1 MCGATVTE
9 PVTRPRSADLVSLG
23 PLLLALALTALI
35 TAVRMTGTVDSD
47 VAWQL
52 WIAQRIHAGA
62 DLYRDIIET
71 NPPLWFWMAL
81 PVDRV
86 ATLLHVR
93 PEPVLVAAMGL
104 LVALSLAATERLIRH
119 IDPKPR
125 TLMLGFGA
133 LALAA
138 MPWAHVGQREHIA
151 LIGTI
156 PYAALIAAR
165 REGRRV
171 PAGLAILIGIGAAL
185 GFALKQ
191 YFLLVPTALELWLLA
206 GLRGRWRAARPE
218 TAAIVGVG
226 LGYAAALVAL
236 ERDFLTTIVPLIRLA
251 NGVFG
256 APSLSYMFGPF
267 AILGLTILAF
277 ALAHAKLLAGRR
289 RARLAEALLV
299 ASLAFAA
306 IYFIQFKGW
315 PYHAIP
321 LIGCASLALAALL
334 AEAGAPSIVLRV
346 GTPVLLAL
354 PLLLSAQEQR
364 TPSLPSP
371 DLLTALDGLRP
382 GDSVGFLTTETAVP
396 WSVTLQGRYRYASRY
411 NGFWMMRAIIRNEVN
426 GDPDPRL
433 SELGRRIVAET
444 VTDFECTPPARI
456 FVSRPRPG
464 EDGFDILPFFLR
476 DPRFAELLSHYR
488 VRGRTSL
495 ETYELISPLS
505 RAAGPCRAGI

>member
-1 MCGATVTE
+1 MCGATVNE
-9 PVTRPRSADLVSLG
+9 PLTRPRSAGLVSQR
-23 PLLLALALTALI
+23 PLLLALALTAVI

-81 PVDRV
+81 PVDRA
-86 ATLLHVR
+86 ATMLHVR

-104 LVALSLAATERLIRH
+104 LVALSLAATERLVRH

-125 TLMLGFGA
+125 TLLLGFGA

-138 MPWAHVGQREHIA
+138 MPWAHVGQREHIV
-151 LIGTI
+151 LIGTV
-156 PYAALIAAR
+156 PYAALIASR
-165 REGRRV
+165 REGQRV
-171 PAGLAILIGIGAAL
+171 PVGLAILIGIGAAL

-191 YFLLVPTALELWLLA
+191 YFLLVPAALELWLLA

-218 TAAIVGVG
+218 VVAIAGVG
-226 LGYAAALVAL
+226 LGYAATLIVL
-236 ERDFLTTIVPLIRLA
+236 ERDFLTTIVPLIGLA
-251 NGVFG
+251 YGVFG
-256 APSLSYMFGPF
+256 APNLSYMFGPF
-267 AILGLTILAF
+267 AILGLTILGF
-277 ALAHAKLLAGRR
+277 ALAHARHLAGRR
-289 RARLAEALLV
+289 APLAEALLV

-321 LIGCASLALAALL
+321 LIGCASVALAALL
-334 AEAGAPSIVLRV
+334 AEARAPTAILRV
-346 GTPVLLAL
+346 GTPALLAL

-364 TPSLPSP
+364 TPGLPSP
-371 DLLTALDGLRP
+371 DLLAAIEGLRP
-382 GDSVGFLTTETAVP
+382 GDTVGFLTTETAVP
-396 WSVTLQGRYRYASRY
+396 WSVTLQGRFRYASRY
-411 NGFWMMRAIIRNEVN
+411 NGFWMMRAIIRNELN
-426 GDPDPRL
+426 RDRDPRL
-433 SELGRRIVAET
+433 SDLGHRIVSET

-464 EDGFDILPFFLR
+464 EDGFDILPFFMR

-488 VRGRTSL
+488 VHSRTSL
-495 ETYELISPLS
+495 ETYELHSPLS
-505 RAAGPCRAGI
+505 RAAGRCREGI

>member
-1 MCGATVTE
+1 MCGATVNE
-9 PVTRPRSADLVSLG
+9 PVTRPRSAGLVSQR
-23 PLLLALALTALI
+23 PLWLALALTAVI
-35 TAVRMTGTVDSD
+35 IAVRMTGTVDSD

-81 PVDRV
+81 PVDRA
-86 ATLLHVR
+86 ATFLHVR

-119 IDPKPR
+119 INPKRR
-125 TLMLGFGA
+125 TLLLGFGA

-138 MPWAHVGQREHIA
+138 MPWAHVGQREHIV

-171 PAGLAILIGIGAAL
+171 PAGLAILVGVGAAL

-191 YFLLVPTALELWLLA
+191 YFLLAPAALELWLLA
-206 GLRGRWRAARPE
+206 SLRGRWRAVRPE
-218 TAAIVGVG
+218 TVAIVGVG
-226 LGYAAALVAL
+226 LGYAAALVAF
-236 ERDFLTTIVPLIRLA
+236 ERDFLTTVVPLIGLA
-251 NGVFG
+251 YGVFG

-267 AILGLTILAF
+267 AILGLTILGF
-277 ALAHAKLLAGRR
+277 ALAHARHLAGRR
-289 RARLAEALLV
+289 APLAEALLV
-299 ASLAFAA
+299 AALAFAA

-334 AEAGAPSIVLRV
+334 AEAGASSAILRIV
-346 GTPVLLAL
+346 TPALLAL
-354 PLLLSAQEQR
+354 PLLLAAQEQR
-364 TPSLPSP
+364 TPGLPSP
-371 DLLTALDGLRP
+371 DLLAALDGLRP
-382 GDSVGFLTTETAVP
+382 GDAVGFLTTETAVP
-396 WSVTLQGRYRYASRY
+396 WSVTLQGRYRYVSRY

-426 GDPDPRL
+426 ADPDPRL
-433 SELGRRIVAET
+433 GDLGRRIVAET

-476 DPRFAELLSHYR
+476 DPRFADLLSHYR
-488 VRGRTSL
+488 VRSRTSL
-495 ETYELISPLS
+495 ETYELISRLS